1 MKRLISFVLTLSVCV
16 AMSFATFAT
25 SPAVVDPLSNTLL
38 GDDSASLLAVC
49 PHAWEAS
56 AVGSEFFKW
65 DEEDKS
71 IHRYQTFMYVC
82 LRCGTYYYNDVD
94 LGRA

>member
-56 AVGSEFFKW
+56 AVGKVFFAW
-65 DEEDKS
+65 NEEDKS
-71 IHRYQTFMYVC
+71 IHGYQTYIYVC
-82 LRCGTYYYNDVD
+82 LRCGTYYYNDKD
-94 LGRA
+94 LGPA

>member
-49 PHAWEAS
+49 PHAWDSSAWEKNSSRGMKRIRAS
-56 AVGSEFFKW
+56 TDIKHIYMFAFVVEPT
-65 DEEDKS
+65 
-71 IHRYQTFMYVC
+71 IIMI
-82 LRCGTYYYNDVD
+82 
-94 LGRA
+94 

>member
-49 PHAWEAS
+49 PHAWKHLPWEANS
-56 AVGSEFFKW
+56 SSGMKR
-65 DEEDKS
+65 
-71 IHRYQTFMYVC
+71 I
-82 LRCGTYYYNDVD
+82 
-94 LGRA
+94 RASTDIKHLCMFAFVVEPTIIMM

>member
-25 SPAVVDPLSNTLL
+25 SP
-38 GDDSASLLAVC
+38 
-49 PHAWEAS
+49 

>member
-25 SPAVVDPLSNTLL
+25 SPANTLL

-49 PHAWEAS
+49 PHAWDSS
-56 AVGSEFFKW
+56 AVGKEFFAW
-65 DEEDKS
+65 DEEDKC
-71 IHRYQTFMYVC
+71 IHRYQTYIYVC
-82 LRCGTYYYNDVD
+82 LRCGTYYYNDID
-94 LGRA
+94 LGPA

>member
-38 GDDSASLLAVC
+38 GMIQRRFLLFAHTHGKHL
-49 PHAWEAS
+49 PWEANS
-56 AVGSEFFKW
+56 SSGMKR
-65 DEEDKS
+65 
-71 IHRYQTFMYVC
+71 I
-82 LRCGTYYYNDVD
+82 
-94 LGRA
+94 RASTDIKHLCMFAFVVEPTIIMM